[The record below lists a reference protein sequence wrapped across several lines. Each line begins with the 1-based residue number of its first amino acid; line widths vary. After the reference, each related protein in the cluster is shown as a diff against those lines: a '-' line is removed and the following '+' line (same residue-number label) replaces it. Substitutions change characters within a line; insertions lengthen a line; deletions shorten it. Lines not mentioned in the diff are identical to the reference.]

1 MALGDV
7 DDDDHDKLAKAA
19 DKKSEKF
26 TKCFEYGTMIK
37 PSDVA
42 KLFVIFFSILA
53 DIGREAVD
61 AFVHAN
67 SLTYRVPFAAIMGT
81 DRYSTAPDS
90 SFKLRGDPK
99 VPNEEF
105 TTFFQQA
112 DFGTGVTTW
121 KELSATVGTG
131 LQTILRTSFRILFG
145 LLDHEGALFDAIKH
159 LGEYA
164 VLEAL
169 SVIAIRYHIVTPATV
184 GSLWSVFLTISYIPG
199 SDMLE
204 FLTLIEDT
212 ARTLCCDGKALTIPR
227 PGPTS
232 RDVLQLMVDAIRAT
246 DARTFAMD
254 IAKGDDLL
262 GEQSVSANT
271 VQLFRQRLI
280 TTSLAIYGAGKRT
293 GEAVMSVYALIC
305 PSCGGRGHLKEQ
317 CPSARIVSPPGDT
330 GMTPPDPSKDRKWT
344 ARDRTDGSNGGKKR
358 EKREWTGK
366 WEEWMSLCKFCQA
379 KHLHKDCPTD
389 EAVAAK
395 AANDKARAAAGNRPA
410 AMTEYDTTGASCSAP
425 CSGAR
430 ATRTRTRPSTRCKA
444 AHSAWRCARPPAT
457 TRR

>member
-99 VPNEEF
+99 VSNEEF

-169 SVIAIRYHIVTPATV
+169 SVIAIRDHI
-184 GSLWSVFLTISYIPG
+184 S
-199 SDMLE
+199 
-204 FLTLIEDT
+204 
-212 ARTLCCDGKALTIPR
+212 
-227 PGPTS
+227 
-232 RDVLQLMVDAIRAT
+232 
-246 DARTFAMD
+246 
-254 IAKGDDLL
+254 
-262 GEQSVSANT
+262 
-271 VQLFRQRLI
+271 
-280 TTSLAIYGAGKRT
+280 
-293 GEAVMSVYALIC
+293 
-305 PSCGGRGHLKEQ
+305 
-317 CPSARIVSPPGDT
+317 
-330 GMTPPDPSKDRKWT
+330 
-344 ARDRTDGSNGGKKR
+344 
-358 EKREWTGK
+358 
-366 WEEWMSLCKFCQA
+366 
-379 KHLHKDCPTD
+379 
-389 EAVAAK
+389 
-395 AANDKARAAAGNRPA
+395 
-410 AMTEYDTTGASCSAP
+410 
-425 CSGAR
+425 
-430 ATRTRTRPSTRCKA
+430 
-444 AHSAWRCARPPAT
+444 
-457 TRR
+457 